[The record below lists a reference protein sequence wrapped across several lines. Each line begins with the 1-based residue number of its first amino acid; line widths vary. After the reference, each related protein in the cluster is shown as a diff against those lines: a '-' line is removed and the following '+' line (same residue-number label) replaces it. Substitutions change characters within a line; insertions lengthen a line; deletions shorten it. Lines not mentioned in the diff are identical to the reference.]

1 VTRAIL
7 RYQTKIAVFF
17 LLFAGLIIAAEQNSP
32 FNPVKVEDWT
42 SDYLAS
48 VQEGN
53 VQREVAYLLIAA
65 VTAALWMTVRRTPE
79 PKIHRKGAITL
90 GLFLAWAG
98 TSTLWSDEP
107 GVLIRRL
114 LTLGIVLCW
123 VYVCTTRWSA
133 VTVLWFVVVSSLADI
148 IVSIMTEV
156 LHGRF
161 TPMDPDYRL
170 SGTLAPNELALNA
183 MVLVVASLT
192 AASMNRK
199 WRRLLLVCVV
209 AGVLTILLT
218 RSRTALIGLVV
229 SVIVFV
235 HLTIQSKAKLA
246 MIWLLTCV
254 SFFAVPIVT
263 GRGISDVLSSVIPRS
278 QDKVGS
284 LSGRVPLWQ
293 DCFEHYVL
301 DRPML
306 GFGYST
312 FWTRDRITK
321 VSNDQGWGV
330 SAAHSA
336 YLELLL
342 ALGLPGLLLYL
353 TLIFF
358 SLRMIRKR
366 LAIRKNRHLVF
377 CACLIWGLLVIGATE
392 SEVPFRNSSIYFY
405 SLIAFLLPFVIDGA
419 HDGELRQTEFFHP
432 SPEHRYI
439 DVTPI
444 GAKYR
449 GAVAEVAHEAL
460 SPLCPKGRWAR
471 FKLAARWLL
480 GKCNPMRA
488 LQSPNSERGKCRNER
503 FWRPFCV
510 KQVNRFPSISWDRS
524 FARLTAVDFAT
535 HLVDTRKS
543 RRRNIPT
550 APRESYGQQSF

>member
-7 RYQTKIAVFF
+7 RYQTKIVVFF
-17 LLFAGLIIAAEQNSP
+17 ILFAGLIIAAEQNSP

-65 VTAALWMTVRRTPE
+65 VTATLWMTVRRTPK
-79 PKIHRKGAITL
+79 PRIHRGGAVTL

-114 LTLGIVLCW
+114 ITLGIVLCW
-123 VYVCTTRWSA
+123 VYVCTIRWPG
-133 VTVLWFVVVSSLADI
+133 VTVLWFVVVSSLADV
-148 IVSIMTEV
+148 IVSILTEV
-156 LHGRF
+156 LHGRL
-161 TPMDPDYRL
+161 TPLDPDYRL

-199 WRRLLLVCVV
+199 WRRLLLVCVMV
-209 AGVLTILLT
+209 GVLTILLT

-229 SVIVFV
+229 SVIVFL

-246 MIWLLTCV
+246 MIWLLACV
-254 SFFAVPIVT
+254 SLFAVPIVT
-263 GRGISDVLSSVIPRS
+263 GRGISDVVSSVFPRS

-301 DRPML
+301 DRPIL

-342 ALGLPGLLLYL
+342 GLGLPGLLLYVA
-353 TLIFF
+353 LIFF

-366 LAIRKNRHLVF
+366 LADHKNRHLVF
-377 CACLIWGLLVIGATE
+377 CASLIWGLLVIGATE

-419 HDGELRQTEFFHP
+419 HDEGLRQTEFSRR
-432 SPEHRYI
+432 SPEHPYI
-439 DVTPI
+439 DVAPI
-444 GAKYR
+444 GSKYQ
-449 GAVAEVAHEAL
+449 GAVSV
-460 SPLCPKGRWAR
+460 
-471 FKLAARWLL
+471 
-480 GKCNPMRA
+480 
-488 LQSPNSERGKCRNER
+488 
-503 FWRPFCV
+503 
-510 KQVNRFPSISWDRS
+510 
-524 FARLTAVDFAT
+524 VDCASDP
-535 HLVDTRKS
+535 VGVRKS
-543 RRRNIPT
+543 TRRNMVT
-550 APRESYGQQSF
+550 AERESYGQQDL